1 MTLVI
6 LAPDL
11 YGGLRLFSRL
21 DREPLRPGPLLGHPR
36 ELQACL
42 RELPAPRT
50 VVLCGKRFAD
60 LVSDVVLDLADLV
73 VVPNTWFRHLP
84 VLDAETRASHAARVA
99 VAHARAPLE
108 TRLARE
114 PDWPF

>member
-11 YGGLRLFSRL
+11 YGGLRLFSRT
-21 DREPLRPGPLLGHPR
+21 DRGPLRSGPLLGHSF
-36 ELQACL
+36 ELQSCL
-42 RELPAPRT
+42 RQLPAPRT

-60 LVSDVVLDLADLV
+60 HVAAAVLDLADLV
-73 VVPNTWFRHLP
+73 VVPNTWLRHIP
-84 VLDAETRASHAARVA
+84 APETESRAAHAARVA

-108 TRLARE
+108 THLARE
-114 PDWPF
+114 TDWPF